1 MVAWAGK
8 VAVRMEISRW
18 SGRIISWHGGWW
30 GREVKDG
37 IWVSASAIPQDEIL
51 RFPKDLSTGFIL
63 HLSVEFCYVMPFHL
77 FTTSIC
83 TSLWA
88 IFISFIN
95 STLPGLKVLVTQ
107 LCPTLCNPIDC
118 NPAGSSVHGD
128 SLGRNTGVG
137 CHVLFQEI
145 FPTQGLNLGLLHCR
159 QTLYHLSHQG
169 SPLPGLSSAN

>member
-1 MVAWAGK
+1 MV
-8 VAVRMEISRW
+8 
-18 SGRIISWHGGWW
+18 GGEEE
-30 GREVKDG
+30 RSKM
-37 IWVSASAIPQDEIL
+37 AS
-51 RFPKDLSTGFIL
+51 
-63 HLSVEFCYVMPFHL
+63 EFLLVPFHKMRYSDSL
-77 FTTSIC
+77 KICPQASSFSCICRVLLCHAFQPPTTSIC
-83 TSLWA
+83 TSLWT

-107 LCPTLCNPIDC
+107 LCPTLCDPIDC
-118 NPAGSSVHGD
+118 NPAVSSVHGD

-145 FPTQGLNLGLLHCR
+145 FPTQGLNPGLLHCR